1 MLLLGFVANFSNQHV
16 LQANGRVSNYQT
28 QDTLSYSVSFGTL
41 PSKPFMGNLHVSVL
55 VKDIQSQ
62 KLILNPN
69 VYISFKS
76 PVNTDWSEP
85 KKLYSPFKQYSS
97 EMDYTVNTSGKWL
110 WKIFVNKPNSEE
122 NTIFEIHIGERSY
135 NLLIPITF
143 FVFLIVTV
151 IVLAILI
158 KKHST

>member
-1 MLLLGFVANFSNQHV
+1 
-16 LQANGRVSNYQT
+16 
-28 QDTLSYSVSFGTL
+28 
-41 PSKPFMGNLHVSVL
+41 
-55 VKDIQSQ
+55 
-62 KLILNPN
+62 
-69 VYISFKS
+69 
-76 PVNTDWSEP
+76 
-85 KKLYSPFKQYSS
+85 
-97 EMDYTVNTSGKWL
+97 MDYTVNTSGKWL